1 MVCALAVAVLLAVP
15 AAAQVAPGPA
25 LVVPRAV
32 LDDPATPSPFAIGD
46 PETAAPKAKKRG
58 VIAGIDIGAD
68 AAFGFGVFSAAPKP
82 SLSTADQQS
91 FGGPRKSR
99 KAGVG
104 LSLKF

>member
-1 MVCALAVAVLLAVP
+1 MPNEP
-15 AAAQVAPGPA
+15 AS
-25 LVVPRAV
+25 
-32 LDDPATPSPFAIGD
+32 PSPFAISD

-58 VIAGIDIGAD
+58 VIAGIDLGTD

-82 SLSTADQQS
+82 SLSTSDQQS